1 MYDPL
6 NPSDVK
12 MTQFDERF
20 FEQVIV
26 DELFYM
32 TDNVSDVNSHRKIN
46 EQEAM
51 NIKSR
56 QMIQLSPKQK
66 VYVKN

>member
-20 FEQVIV
+20 FETVIV

-32 TDNVSDVNSHRKIN
+32 TDKVTDVDLHRKIN

-51 NIKSR
+51 NIKTR
-56 QMIQLSPKQK
+56 QFIQLSPKQK